1 MYSREEEDSD
11 EFGFED
17 EDDDD
22 ITESKDIS
30 SSAASSKKNKF
41 QSFAT
46 KSSAPTNTGP
56 EVDIDLF
63 IKKLLSVKV
72 RNIGI
77 SDEVTENQII

>member
-11 EFGFED
+11 DGLDYED
-17 EDDDD
+17 EDDES

-46 KSSAPTNTGP
+46 KSSAPANAGP

-63 IKKLLSVKV
+63 IK
-72 RNIGI
+72 
-77 SDEVTENQII
+77 